1 MYYVALRS
9 SENTYG
15 GHLEFET
22 LEDAIKS
29 CIVNGQGELSGF
41 GSVIDSI
48 YNPVST
54 PIGDIPMSDILQKF
68 ATDDEWTYF
77 CDYFTDDIIKE
88 IEDNWEEL
96 EGRDGED
103 SVSEED
109 KKAGKLDKATAQAD
123 KEYTQK
129 ISKDMK
135 YISVWETNPDGNTL
149 VFFSDEA

>member
-9 SENTYG
+9 SENKYG

-29 CIVNGQGELSGF
+29 CIVNGQGSLSGF

-77 CDYFTDDIIKE
+77 CDYFTDDIVKE

-96 EGRDGED
+96 EGRNGEEIPEGD
-103 SVSEED
+103 ENKE
-109 KKAGKLDKATAQAD
+109 GKLDKETAKAD
-123 KEYTQK
+123 KEYAEK
-129 ISKDMK
+129 ISTNVK